1 MSVVRRI
8 LVAAS
13 LGAVA
18 LGLGSFSASAAAE
31 TVQIVAAGANCT
43 AVFCYVPA
51 VEQAAQGDTVTWS
64 NSSPDI
70 HTVTR
75 CTAAACSGQ
84 DGGTGADQLD
94 SGGNIASGGV
104 FAHRFNSPGT
114 YYYYCAIH
122 GYSVMHGEV
131 VVAAPAAATP
141 ETPYPGLLLAASG
154 LALAG
159 VLRWRTR
166 ATRRSG

>member
-13 LGAVA
+13 LGAAAV
-18 LGLGSFSASAAAE
+18 GLGGLPASAAAE
-31 TVQIVAAGANCT
+31 TVQIVAAGPNCT

-51 VEQAAQGDTVTWS
+51 VQQSAQGDTVTWS

-84 DGGTGADQLD
+84 DGGTGADTLD
-94 SGGNIASGGV
+94 SGGNIAAGGTYG
-104 FAHRFNSPGT
+104 HRFTGSGT
-114 YYYYCAIH
+114 YFYYCAIH

-131 VVAAPAAATP
+131 VVTAPAASTP
-141 ETPYPGLLLAASG
+141 EVPYPGLLLAASG
-154 LALAG
+154 AAVGL
-159 VLRWRTR
+159 VLRWR
-166 ATRRSG
+166 RRPGAIA